1 MSSFIEQFYE
11 DVDFSLND
19 PTTSKRTSKAKKLR
33 LLQSVDR
40 TIWEKVLTITGQ
52 ESMAGYAEA
61 AITLES
67 GKRRYPL
74 PRHFRQFLR
83 FERRDTENPSII
95 TGRLNS
101 IPFYAEEA
109 GVVILTAERGI
120 LVKFPPILTADEEW
134 TLVYLRSPGALHYAT
149 AKDAGEQTLTAG
161 MPGADAGELIKL
173 PAYYNGAMLDVYEAD
188 EGANQVREVQTW
200 NPVSGTFLLRHPWE
214 VIPKGNI
221 KYQMQPTLPAEF
233 QDIYAL
239 DVAIRIL
246 GPRRRARVELEKDR
260 TKIWGS
266 VLSYYVSNV
275 ADRAPTRIIPFREVE
290 ADPYEAQG

>member
-19 PTTSKRTSKAKKLR
+19 PTTSKRINKAKKLR
-33 LLQSVDR
+33 LLQSVDQ

-52 ESMAGYAEA
+52 ESMAGYDETT
-61 AITLES
+61 ITLES
-67 GKRRYPL
+67 EKMRYPL
-74 PRHFRQFLR
+74 PQHFRQFLR
-83 FERRDTENPSII
+83 FERRDTDDSRFI

-109 GVVILTAERGI
+109 GVVILTAEQGI
-120 LVKFPPILTADEEW
+120 LVKFPPTLTADEEW
-134 TLVYLRSPGALHYAT
+134 TLVYLRSPGELHYAT
-149 AKDAGEQTLTAG
+149 AKEAGSNTLTAKP
-161 MPGADAGELIKL
+161 PGTDSGRIVKL
-173 PAYYNGAMLDVYEAD
+173 PAYYNGAMLNVYEAD
-188 EGANQVREVQTW
+188 VGANQVREIQTW
-200 NPVSGTFLLRHPWE
+200 SPDAGTFVLRHPWD
-214 VIPKGNI
+214 VIPEGTI
-221 KYQMQPTLPAEF
+221 KYEIRPTLPPEF

-246 GPRRRARVELEKDR
+246 GPRRRARAELEKDR
-260 TKIWGS
+260 SKIWGS

-290 ADPYEAQG
+290 VDPYEVQ